1 MSGHSLDL
9 NWSAVLRLY
18 QIPRFQCSCDLWGAR
33 LACGGGMLLDAGE
46 SAWAQLV
53 RSYGGVAAA
62 AQQVA
67 GLAAVWISHR
77 HADHMLGLPCLLA
90 HRPRRCPPLLIIGG
104 CLLDLDL

>member
-1 MSGHSLDL
+1 
-9 NWSAVLRLY
+9 
-18 QIPRFQCSCDLWGAR
+18 
-33 LACGGGMLLDAGE
+33 MLLDAGE

-53 RSYGGVAAA
+53 RSYGGTAAA

-90 HRPRRCPPLLIIGG
+90 HRPRRCPPLLIIGD
-104 CLLDLDL
+104 CLLDLYLHLILILFVMYLRGYSEGRTTDCALSIVLPTLARR